1 MSFVAVAAAVIGT
14 GVAIY
19 GQVKAA
25 SAQADAQRKEADI
38 KGLQSEEL
46 MSRQLLNEG
55 IMRDKFEEADLAT
68 GSDNGVE
75 DNGLGQRMRLRKQLS
90 QNIAMSRREAEW
102 KAKMLRMGADAD
114 MQLSSDIIAAGGISA
129 LGSGIQ
135 GAGRAYNAWPDSRPP
150 RDTTLDLPKVSSSKN
165 KGPG

>member
-25 SAQADAQRKEADI
+25 SAQADAQRKEAEI
-38 KGLQSEEL
+38 KSFQSEEL
-46 MSRQLLNEG
+46 MSRQLLNETV
-55 IMRDKFEEADLAT
+55 MRENYAEAELAT

-75 DNGLGQRMRLRKQLS
+75 DNGLGQRMKLRKQLS

-102 KAKMLRMGADAD
+102 KAKMLRMGAQAD
-114 MQLSSDIIAAGGISA
+114 MQLSSDIMVAGTTSAIGTGISA
-129 LGSGIQ
+129 AGKIGS
-135 GAGRAYNAWPDSRPP
+135 YDYDSRP
-150 RDTTLDLPKVSSSKN
+150 SSKT
-165 KGPG
+165 KSLRGVD